1 MKKSIILLFV
11 LAAIAFSLHSCVL
24 SIIDPAGEYV
34 SKDYNVGTFE
44 KISVSA
50 GIELI
55 LSQDTTTAVRVETYE
70 NIFDYLIV
78 KKVNNT
84 LILTKNVEVLFKN
97 PRIKVYVNVANLD
110 EIVASSGSKVNFSS
124 VWVAEDLNIEMS
136 SGCSGMGNLSLN
148 NLFLKLSSGSSAKY
162 SGVVDNLTVVGS
174 AGSSFRGLG
183 LSVLDGSVCLSSA
196 SFAEVNASETLY
208 AEGSGASVI
217 RYKGTPEITV
227 KTSSETSV
235 IKLP

>member
-110 EIVASSGSKVNFSS
+110 EIVASSGSEVNFSS

-136 SGCSGMGNLSLN
+136 SSCSGMGNLSLN
-148 NLFLKLSSGSSAKY
+148 NLFLKLSSGSSAK
-162 SGVVDNLTVVGS
+162 
-174 AGSSFRGLG
+174 
-183 LSVLDGSVCLSSA
+183 
-196 SFAEVNASETLY
+196 
-208 AEGSGASVI
+208 
-217 RYKGTPEITV
+217 
-227 KTSSETSV
+227 
-235 IKLP
+235 

>member
-97 PRIKVYVNVANLD
+97 PRI
-110 EIVASSGSKVNFSS
+110 SS
-124 VWVAEDLNIEMS
+124 
-136 SGCSGMGNLSLN
+136 
-148 NLFLKLSSGSSAKY
+148 
-162 SGVVDNLTVVGS
+162 
-174 AGSSFRGLG
+174 
-183 LSVLDGSVCLSSA
+183 
-196 SFAEVNASETLY
+196 
-208 AEGSGASVI
+208 
-217 RYKGTPEITV
+217 
-227 KTSSETSV
+227 
-235 IKLP
+235 